1 MSKADN
7 VLLNKDTRLFYLSDD
22 IDNDTIGKM
31 CFHILSILKQD
42 DKEESEKKDF
52 KREPIQLYVN
62 SYGGSVHNMWALIDI
77 IQQSKTPIYTYCTG
91 YAMSAAFNIFL
102 AGHKR
107 YATKHATF
115 MCHQIHCIR
124 SGKYQDMVEDIL
136 PACKKEIMQHNGK
149 LLVRPDSGDMVEIS
163 VKTIEKLWNTFEGS
177 VNSKGYKVL
186 DPHIG
191 IIYGDGCTLNNVKKV
206 WEELEKKGF
215 AANNIVFGVGAFC
228 FSAVVEPDGRM
239 VVVTRDMFGIAMKAT
254 FGEVNGQPI
263 MIYKDPKTDVSHL
276 KKSHKGCCHVYYDEN
291 RELKCRDGYDSLVY
305 DGALRTIFKDGEM
318 CYVETFKKIR
328 NRLNGGN

>member
-31 CFHILSILKQD
+31 CFHILSILKHD
-42 DKEESEKKDF
+42 DEEESEKKDF

-115 MCHQIHCIR
+115 MCHQMNCIR
-124 SGKYQDMVEDIL
+124 SGKYQDMIEDRKEMDYMNQQIENYVMERT
-136 PACKKEIMQHNGK
+136 KISEERIKEIREKK
-149 LLVRPDSGDMVEIS
+149 LNVYIHPNEAINL
-163 VKTIEKLWNTFEGS
+163 
-177 VNSKGYKVL
+177 
-186 DPHIG
+186 G
-191 IIYGDGCTLNNVKKV
+191 II
-206 WEELEKKGF
+206 
-215 AANNIVFGVGAFC
+215 
-228 FSAVVEPDGRM
+228 
-239 VVVTRDMFGIAMKAT
+239 
-254 FGEVNGQPI
+254 
-263 MIYKDPKTDVSHL
+263 
-276 KKSHKGCCHVYYDEN
+276 DE
-291 RELKCRDGYDSLVY
+291 
-305 DGALRTIFKDGEM
+305 I
-318 CYVETFKKIR
+318 I
-328 NRLNGGN
+328 

>member
-91 YAMSAAFNIFL
+91 YTMSAAFNIFL

-124 SGKYQDMVEDIL
+124 SGKYQDMVEDRKEMDYINQQIENYVMERTKISEERIREIRE
-136 PACKKEIMQHNGK
+136 KKIDVYIHPNEAK
-149 LLVRPDSGDMVEIS
+149 EL
-163 VKTIEKLWNTFEGS
+163 
-177 VNSKGYKVL
+177 
-186 DPHIG
+186 G
-191 IIYGDGCTLNNVKKV
+191 II
-206 WEELEKKGF
+206 
-215 AANNIVFGVGAFC
+215 
-228 FSAVVEPDGRM
+228 
-239 VVVTRDMFGIAMKAT
+239 
-254 FGEVNGQPI
+254 
-263 MIYKDPKTDVSHL
+263 
-276 KKSHKGCCHVYYDEN
+276 DE
-291 RELKCRDGYDSLVY
+291 
-305 DGALRTIFKDGEM
+305 I
-318 CYVETFKKIR
+318 I
-328 NRLNGGN
+328 